1 MSQLIL
7 IEAAARVTATHEPS
21 HPMAIAAL
29 RRPANN
35 SGFSNGKLKSL
46 LYKWDNCASDRLN
59 SITIAIS
66 MMMANTP
73 PNKP

>member
-7 IEAAARVTATHEPS
+7 IEAAARVTATYEPS

-35 SGFSNGKLKSL
+35 SGFSNGKLKSCL
-46 LYKWDNCASDRLN
+46 LYTSRCV
-59 SITIAIS
+59 
-66 MMMANTP
+66 
-73 PNKP
+73 